1 MPSRVVQYK
10 LFWITVWITAQS
22 KGPCTGVAGWLW
34 KLNLGFIL
42 GAVAVDTRSAARG
55 PLLFCHASY
64 RVFPRLEGSKFNS
77 LTIG

>member
-1 MPSRVVQYK
+1 MPLRVVRYE

-22 KGPCTGVAGWLW
+22 QGPRTGVTDWLW
-34 KLNLGFIL
+34 KSNLGFVL
-42 GAVAVDTRSAARG
+42 VAGAVDTRSADRG
-55 PLLFCHASY
+55 HLLFCHASY

>member
-1 MPSRVVQYK
+1 MMSE
-10 LFWITVWITAQS
+10 I
-22 KGPCTGVAGWLW
+22 CTGVTDFLW
-34 KLNLGFIL
+34 QLGLGFFE
-42 GAVAVDTRSAARG
+42 GAVALAARSAARG